1 MIVVWARDIFENN
14 QGKINRTFEEELWI
28 VFISTFL
35 CQIYIL
41 RKLKANITNI
51 LRLLLQS

>member
-41 RKLKANITNI
+41 RKLRPNITNI
-51 LRLLLQS
+51 LRLVLQS